1 MREGCY
7 EVVLVDQ
14 DGHTLDEIVIN
25 DQSYA
30 VAIPGKE
37 YVVKII
43 VHKGLAGSGSYPAE
57 NLRVGLYVDGVD
69 VQYWKRLD
77 LSLIS
82 GHATSSSVHTIFH
95 GYKKSNHDLRS
106 FIFAKT
112 LATSFPSSS
121 LSSSD
126 HINNSS
132 FGTIKVVIYEA
143 IQTEGVYQNVGGKY
157 EVPGQH
163 SVNVDG
169 KFYKQPSVTTMA
181 GRNITETEK
190 FVPLLRWKNK
200 SENPLTTM
208 NLFYHT
214 QEMIQFLKLFHTE
227 TAPAGGSVGL
237 SNSRSLENKIG
248 KRKYQDIVDLTD
260 DSIAPIP
267 PSLPFPL
274 GYLTPSTSSSSSSTI
289 LTSVRSHTIPSS
301 FHSSSSCSSSS
312 FVSPSYTISS
322 SECASDEV
330 EVLTVVKKI
339 PMFDLTAAQVD
350 SDEA

>member
-14 DGHTLDEIVIN
+14 DGHKLDEVMIN
-25 DQSYA
+25 GQFYI

-37 YVVKII
+37 YVIKII
-43 VHKGLAGSGSYPAE
+43 VHEDLATHSYPAE
-57 NLRVGLYVDGVD
+57 SMRVGLYVDGVD

-82 GHATSSSVHTIFH
+82 ERGGQLAASSSVHTIFH
-95 GYKKSNHDLRS
+95 GFKKSNNDLRS
-106 FIFAKT
+106 FVFAKT

-121 LSSSD
+121 TD

-143 IQTEGVYQNVGGKY
+143 IQVEGVYQNVGGKY

-181 GRNITETEK
+181 GRNIAETEK
-190 FVPLLRWKNK
+190 FIPLLRWQNK
-200 SENPLTTM
+200 SDIPLTTLS
-208 NLFYHT
+208 LFYHT
-214 QEMIQFLKLFHTE
+214 HEMIRFLRLFHE
-227 TAPAGGSVGL
+227 TSSPGEQPS
-237 SNSRSLENKIG
+237 SLEQSERG
-248 KRKYQDIVDLTD
+248 KRKYQEIVDLTD
-260 DSIAPIP
+260 DSTASAPSTSVAS
-267 PSLPFPL
+267 PSLSL
-274 GYLTPSTSSSSSSTI
+274 PSTTVLTALKSHIISSSSSS
-289 LTSVRSHTIPSS
+289 PASS
-301 FHSSSSCSSSS
+301 FTA
-312 FVSPSYTISS
+312 PTYTISS

-330 EVLTVVKKI
+330 EVLTVVKEI
-339 PMFDLTAAQVD
+339 PMFDLTAAAPVD
-350 SDEA
+350 GEEEQRE

>member
-14 DGHTLDEIVIN
+14 DGHKLDEVVIN
-25 DQSYA
+25 DQFYV
-30 VAIPGKE
+30 VALPGKE
-37 YVVKII
+37 YVIKII
-43 VHKGLAGSGSYPAE
+43 VHEDINHSYPAE

-82 GHATSSSVHTIFH
+82 EKGGNATSSVHTIFH
-95 GYKKSNHDLRS
+95 GYKKSSNDLRS

-121 LSSSD
+121 SSSSD

-143 IQTEGVYQNVGGKY
+143 IQVEGVYQNVGGKY

-190 FVPLLRWKNK
+190 FIPLLRWKNK
-200 SENPLTTM
+200 SEIPLMTL

-214 QEMIQFLKLFHTE
+214 QEMIQFLKLFHESTSPSSSGQNE
-227 TAPAGGSVGL
+227 T
-237 SNSRSLENKIG
+237 G
-248 KRKYQDIVDLTD
+248 KRKYQELIDLTD
-260 DSIAPIP
+260 DSIIPIP
-267 PSLPFPL
+267 PPSFPC
-274 GYLTPSTSSSSSSTI
+274 LTPPSTSIPST
-289 LTSVRSHTIPSS
+289 TVVTAVRSHIP
-301 FHSSSSCSSSS
+301 SSSCSSSS
-312 FVSPSYTISS
+312 SFFSPSYTISS
-322 SECASDEV
+322 SESASDEV
-330 EVLTVVKKI
+330 EVLTVVKEI

-350 SDEA
+350 SDEE